1 MPNGDRRGFS
11 IKLCRLM
18 GSIEGLLSLQVC
30 LEPCRILD
38 IPIVQDTEPSTG
50 FMYFSIMWPICS
62 AAGESFIKNATPHK
76 RRAAATWLVA
86 GRQQE
91 TWSQPFMGS
100 RTVATCIA
108 NILPH
113 TSQVWLNS
121 NLKWCG
127 SLHVLKL
134 SSCMVVFLPPR
145 CSPIIGTNE
154 RKASDQSI
162 YHWYLFYITWCH
174 QECRLQRKMSL
185 WRQGLRKICVI
196 WTPWLWVICERGPK
210 SGHLWYG
217 LIC

>member
-11 IKLCRLM
+11 IKLYRLM
-18 GSIEGLLSLQVC
+18 GSIEGLVVPSVPWTPQAGYLTSPSAL
-30 LEPCRILD
+30 
-38 IPIVQDTEPSTG
+38 VQNTEPSTG

-134 SSCMVVFLPPR
+134 SSCMVVFLHVAPR
-145 CSPIIGTNE
+145 SLE
-154 RKASDQSI
+154 RTSERQPTKVFNIDI
-162 YHWYLFYITWCH
+162 YFT
-174 QECRLQRKMSL
+174 
-185 WRQGLRKICVI
+185 
-196 WTPWLWVICERGPK
+196 
-210 SGHLWYG
+210 
-217 LIC
+217 